1 MHRLSPWS
9 ATSRFVVL
17 ALACAAPA
25 GAATIL
31 ERSVTVDIRPDGTV
45 DERELLRVRLDTE
58 ADFDTW
64 SPHSVYLDENRTLE
78 SLSASAVKPD
88 GKKVDLGRR
97 DLDTVESVGS
107 GELHSSRKFRTVS
120 FPHVPV
126 GSVLQVDS
134 TVRERPYFPS
144 GSIYLASDD
153 DSVESLRVEVRG
165 AGAGWRFRVD
175 GALPGI
181 DVHET
186 AGGVSLSAHHLP
198 RQKPPDLA
206 PDGAAQGATLR
217 YAWGAQEAPGAAGWE
232 GVGRWYD
239 RLVADVPRDAAPVRA
254 KAKEL
259 IAGQSGKRERI
270 AALLTFVRRQ
280 VRYVAV
286 EVGVGGYRPHT
297 PQEVLDRRWGDCKD
311 KAFLLI
317 DLLREAGIEAWPV
330 LILSAGGDRVDR
342 DFPAPQFNHAIVA
355 VSADG
360 LGLAPEDPVAGGYLF
375 LDPTQTTG
383 GLGWLHPGAQDQ
395 DALIV
400 RGGQGVL
407 VRTPIHQEREK
418 SRLAL
423 DLAVAANG
431 DLEGTAKL
439 DLLGES
445 GAILA
450 DFVAAGRPEEVDR
463 VARQIFGRY
472 LPGVKLEEPPRWTT
486 DDSGIPSAVLTAKV
500 RLPASASAASS
511 SSAQGASP
519 GGWPSFPLPP
529 LGGMPS
535 PGLLDERQLPVVTA
549 PFLSEMSWTVALAAD
564 ACPPSPGQDVKIDNA
579 LGAFTQTLSTQ
590 GRKLT
595 VERRSELRKRW
606 IEPADFPAL
615 KEIAL
620 AESRTGK
627 RRLRWECK
635 SPE

>member
-1 MHRLSPWS
+1 MPRLSTWS
-9 ATSRFVVL
+9 AASLIVGL
-17 ALACAAPA
+17 AGWACALPA
-25 GAATIL
+25 RGATIL

-45 DERELLRVRLDTE
+45 DEREVLRVRPDTE
-58 ADFDTW
+58 ADFDSW
-64 SPHSVYLDENRTLE
+64 SPHYVYLDENRTLE

-97 DLDTVESVGS
+97 DLDTVEAVGS

-120 FPHVPV
+120 FPRVPV
-126 GSVLQVDS
+126 GSILQVDS
-134 TVRERPYFPS
+134 TVRERPYFPA
-144 GSIYLASDD
+144 GSVSLASDD
-153 DSVESLRVEVRG
+153 DAVESLRVEVRG

-175 GALPGI
+175 GALPGL

-186 AGGVSLSAHHLP
+186 AGGVSLSAHNLP
-198 RQKPPDLA
+198 RQNPPDLA
-206 PDGAAQGATLR
+206 PDDAAQGAVLR
-217 YAWGAQEAPGAAGWE
+217 YAWGTKDAAGWE
-232 GVGRWYD
+232 GVGHWYD
-239 RLVADVPRDAAPVRA
+239 RLVADVPRDAVPVRA

-259 IAGQSGKRERI
+259 TAGQTGKREKI

-297 PQEVLDRRWGDCKD
+297 PQDVLDRRWGDCKD

-330 LILSAGGDRVDR
+330 LILSADSRRVDR

-395 DALIV
+395 DALVV

-418 SRLAL
+418 SRLAM

-445 GAILA
+445 GALLA

-463 VARQIFGRY
+463 VARQVFGRY
-472 LPGVKLEEPPRWTT
+472 LPGVKLEEPRWTT
-486 DDSGIPSAVLTAKV
+486 DDAGVPSAVLTAKV
-500 RLPASASAASS
+500 RLPAPSAPS
-511 SSAQGASP
+511 SP

-535 PGLLDERQLPVVTA
+535 PGILDERQLPVVTS
-549 PFLSEMSWTVALAAD
+549 PFISELSWTVALAAD
-564 ACPPSPGQDVKIDNA
+564 ACPPSPGQDVKVDNA
-579 LGAFTQTLSTQ
+579 LGAFTQTISTQ

-595 VERRSELRKRW
+595 VERRSELRRRW

-635 SPE
+635 ATDG

>member
-1 MHRLSPWS
+1 MPRLSPWS
-9 ATSRFVVL
+9 AASLVC
-17 ALACAAPA
+17 ALACAHAA
-25 GAATIL
+25 QGATIL
-31 ERSVTVDIRPDGTV
+31 ERSVTVEIRPDGTV
-45 DERELLRVRLDTE
+45 DEREILRVRLDAE

-64 SPHSVYLDENRTLE
+64 SPHYIYLDDNRALE
-78 SLSASAVKPD
+78 SLSASVVKPD
-88 GKKVDLGRR
+88 GKKVDLKRR
-97 DLDTVESVGS
+97 DLDMVEAVGS

-120 FPHVPV
+120 FPRVPV
-126 GSVLQVDS
+126 GSVLQMDS
-134 TVRERPYFPS
+134 AVRARPYFPA
-144 GSIYLASDD
+144 GKVYLASDD

-165 AGAGWRFRVD
+165 AGPGWRWRVD
-175 GALPGI
+175 GALPGL
-181 DVHET
+181 DVRET
-186 AGGVSLSAHHLP
+186 AGGVTLTAHNLP

-206 PDGAAQGATLR
+206 PAGADTGATLR
-217 YAWGAQEAPGAAGWE
+217 YAWGGSEPAGAAGQAGWE

-259 IAGQSGKRERI
+259 TAGMTGKREQI

-286 EVGVGGYRPHT
+286 EVGIGGYRPHT

-330 LILSAGGDRVDR
+330 LILSAGSDRVDR

-355 VSADG
+355 LSADG
-360 LGLAPEDPVAGGYLF
+360 LGLALEDPVAGGYLF
-375 LDPTQTTG
+375 LDPTQSTG

-395 DALIV
+395 DALVV

-418 SRLAL
+418 SRLSL
-423 DLAVAANG
+423 DLAVAADG
-431 DLEGTAKL
+431 DLAGTAKL
-439 DLLGES
+439 ELLGES
-445 GAILA
+445 GAVLA

-463 VARQIFGRY
+463 VGRQIFGRY
-472 LPGVKLEEPPRWTT
+472 LPGVSLEEPRWAT
-486 DDSGIPSAVLTAKV
+486 DDTGVPSAVLTAKV
-500 RLPASASAASS
+500 HLPAPPASASLS
-511 SSAQGASP
+511 SP

-529 LGGMPS
+529 LEGMPS
-535 PGLLDERQLPVVTA
+535 PGVLDERELPVVTA
-549 PFLSEMSWTVALAAD
+549 PFISEMSWTVALAAD
-564 ACPPSPGQDVKIDNA
+564 ACPPAAGQDVNVDND
-579 LGAFTQTLSTQ
+579 LGAFTQKISTQ

-595 VERRSELRKRW
+595 VERRSELRERW

-620 AESRTGK
+620 AESRTGN

-635 SPE
+635 

>member
-1 MHRLSPWS
+1 MPRLLPWS
-9 ATSRFVVL
+9 AVSL
-17 ALACAAPA
+17 AAALACALPVR
-25 GAATIL
+25 GATIL
-31 ERSVTVDIRPDGTV
+31 ERSVTVEIRPDGTV
-45 DERELLRVRLDTE
+45 DEREVLRVRLDAE
-58 ADFDTW
+58 ADFDSW
-64 SPHSVYLDENRTLE
+64 SPHHVYLDENRTLQ
-78 SLSASAVKPD
+78 SLSASVVKPD

-97 DLDTVESVGS
+97 DLDTVEAVGS

-120 FPHVPV
+120 FPRVPV

-134 TVRERPYFPS
+134 TVRERPYFPA

-153 DSVESLRVEVRG
+153 DSIESLRIEVRG

-175 GALPGI
+175 GTLPGL
-181 DVHET
+181 DVRET
-186 AGGVSLSAHHLP
+186 AGGVTLSAHGLP
-198 RQKPPDLA
+198 RQNPPDLA
-206 PDGAAQGATLR
+206 PDDAAQGAVLR
-217 YAWGAQEAPGAAGWE
+217 YAWGAKDAVSAAGWE

-259 IAGQSGKRERI
+259 TAGQTGKREKI
-270 AALLTFVRRQ
+270 AALLAFVRRQ

-297 PQEVLDRRWGDCKD
+297 PQDVLDRRWGDCKD

-330 LILSAGGDRVDR
+330 LILSADSRRVDR

-355 VSADG
+355 VGADG
-360 LGLAPEDPVAGGYLF
+360 LGLALEDPVAGGYLF

-395 DALIV
+395 DALVV

-463 VARQIFGRY
+463 VARQVFGRY

-486 DDSGIPSAVLTAKV
+486 DDAGVPSAALTAKV
-500 RLPASASAASS
+500 RLPAVTAASASS
-511 SSAQGASP
+511 SP

-535 PGLLDERQLPVVTA
+535 PGILDERKLPVVTA
-549 PFLSEMSWTVALAAD
+549 PFISEMSWTVALAAD
-564 ACPPSPGQDVKIDNA
+564 ACPPAAGQDVKVDNV
-579 LGAFTQTLSTQ
+579 LGAFTQTISTQ

-627 RRLRWECK
+627 RRLRWECR
-635 SPE
+635 